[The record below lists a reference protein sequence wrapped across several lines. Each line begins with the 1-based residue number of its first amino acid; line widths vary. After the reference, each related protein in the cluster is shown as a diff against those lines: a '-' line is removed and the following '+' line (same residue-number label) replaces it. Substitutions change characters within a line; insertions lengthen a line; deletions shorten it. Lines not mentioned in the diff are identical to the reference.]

1 MLQHAY
7 YTSLLQVSSIVET
20 KNLVDTIVDYVLKDE
35 KKNEWYTQSHWD
47 GTVLG
52 LESSDSVKLACWKL
66 LSDEWFESVS

>member
-7 YTSLLQVSSIVET
+7 YASLLQVSSIVET
-20 KNLVDTIVDYVLKDE
+20 KDLVNTIVDYVLK
-35 KKNEWYTQSHWD
+35 NEWYTKSHWD

-52 LESSDSVKLACWKL
+52 LENNDSVKLACWKL